1 MSRTATGQSPASGGV
16 VRPRRYLMCRP
27 THFTVNYSINPWMDP
42 VVPTST
48 ETGLA
53 QWKQLHDLLVELG
66 HDVELMPPD
75 PGLPDMVFAANGA
88 VVVDGKVLV
97 ARFRHAQR
105 TGESAAYAQWFRA
118 HGWTEI
124 QQATRIN
131 EGEGDFL
138 LAGELLLAGSGF
150 RSETAAW
157 AEAAEFL
164 GRPVLGLTL
173 VDPRFYHLDTALAVL
188 DDEQI
193 MYYPGA
199 FSSQSREALAERF
212 PEAVLASEQDARV
225 FGLNAVSDGRHVVL
239 AQAAR
244 RLAGQLRE
252 RGFEPIGVDLSE
264 LLKAGGGVKC
274 CLLELRPAELS
285 PPARGADG

>member
-88 VVVDGKVLV
+88 VVVDGKALV

-124 QQATRIN
+124 RQATRIN

>member
-1 MSRTATGQSPASGGV
+1 
-16 VRPRRYLMCRP
+16 MCRP

-88 VVVDGKVLV
+88 VVVDGKALV

-124 QQATRIN
+124 RQATRIN